1 MPPAQ
6 RGACVAPREEVLEV
20 SPLPDDPP
28 IPMVCMDAPP
38 VPWLQE
44 GRKPRPAAA
53 GQPARDDSESER
65 HGTANLFL
73 VTAPLRGGR
82 TVRVRAHKT
91 ARDWAPA
98 RPQLLDTPSPEAAR
112 LRLVGD
118 HRNTPGMGSLSAAFP
133 PAPARGRAARLE
145 IHQTPKHGRW
155 LHRAERELSAL
166 TRPCLDRR
174 LPDLETLIKE
184 TTPWETRRHASHKGV
199 DGPCSTPEASIKLQR
214 LYPQM
219 QS

>member
-6 RGACVAPREEVLEV
+6 RGACGAPREDVLEG
-20 SPLPDDPP
+20 SPRPYDPQ
-28 IPMVCMDAPP
+28 IPMGCMDEPP

-44 GRKPRPAAA
+44 GRKPLPAEA
-53 GQPARDDSESER
+53 GQPERDDSEDER
-65 HGTANLFL
+65 HGTAHLCI
-73 VTAPLRGGR
+73 VTEPLRGGR
-82 TVRVRAHKT
+82 TVRVRAPKT
-91 ARDWAPA
+91 ARDWAPE

-112 LRLVGD
+112 IRLVGD
-118 HRNTPGMGSLSAAFP
+118 HLTTPGMGSLSAAFP
-133 PAPARGRAARLE
+133 PAPARGLAARLE
-145 IHQTPKHGRW
+145 IHQTPQHGRW
-155 LHRAERELSAL
+155 LHSAERELRAL

-174 LPDLETLIKE
+174 IPDLETLRKE

-199 DGPCSTPEASIKLQR
+199 DWPCSTPEASIKLKR